1 MWVVDRNDLQMAEGD
16 YGIQLPVTINGTT
29 LTEHDSLKFV
39 FKTRKNGNTIL
50 EKEYTADGENTVNL
64 EFTESESARFPVGLY
79 AYSLDWYQDGV
90 FMCNIILCSLFKVVD
105 KA

>member
-1 MWVVDRNDLQMAEGD
+1 MWVVNRYDLQMAEGD

-50 EKEYTADGENTVNL
+50 EKDFSSISENTVNL
-64 EFTESESARFPVGLY
+64 EFTEEESALFPVGLY
-79 AYSLDWYQDGV
+79 VYSLDWYQDGS
-90 FMCNIILCSLFKVVD
+90 FMCNIVLCSVFKVVD